1 MGTRDTGIGSL
12 TDSTRWSGVLRGG
25 KGKGR
30 VSCSGEASSASEGE
44 DKDSQ
49 TQTQI
54 QAEGRG
60 GSRNVRRGEKDKKE
74 N

>member
-25 KGKGR
+25 KGEGLVQR
-30 VSCSGEASSASEGE
+30 GGEFCRLKAR
-44 DKDSQ
+44 
-49 TQTQI
+49 TRMQI

-60 GSRNVRRGEKDKKE
+60 ASRNVRRGEKDKKE
-74 N
+74 S